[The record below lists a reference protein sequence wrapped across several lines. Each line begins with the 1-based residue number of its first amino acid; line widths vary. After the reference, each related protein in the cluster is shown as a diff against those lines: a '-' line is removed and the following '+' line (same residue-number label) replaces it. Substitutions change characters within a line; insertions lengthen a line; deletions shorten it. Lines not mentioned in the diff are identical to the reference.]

1 MNKSTGNGHMKH
13 VRDILKSKNIK
24 QTYTVHPSTK
34 VLEALQLMSDK
45 GVGALLVVDNKRLV
59 GIVTER
65 DYARKVVLMA
75 RSSQTATVSEI
86 MSSEILTVNP
96 DQTIDE
102 CMELLTEKRVRHLP
116 VMDEGRLIGVISIG
130 DVVKNI
136 ISEQENTIQHLEQY
150 IRGETV

>member
-1 MNKSTGNGHMKH
+1 MQH
-13 VRDILKSKNIK
+13 VREILKSKKIK
-24 QTYTVHPSTK
+24 QTYTVHPATK

-45 GVGALLVVDNKRLV
+45 GVGALLVLDNKRLV

-130 DVVKNI
+130 DVVKHI
-136 ISEQENTIQHLEQY
+136 ISEQENTIQHLEQF

>member
-1 MNKSTGNGHMKH
+1 MKH

>member
-1 MNKSTGNGHMKH
+1 MKN
-13 VRDILKSKNIK
+13 VREILQSKAIK
-24 QTYTVHPSTK
+24 QTYSVQPSTK
-34 VLEALQLMSDK
+34 VLEAIRLMAEK
-45 GVGALLVVDNKRLV
+45 EVGALVVLESKRLV

-75 RSSQTATVSEI
+75 RSSHTATVSEI
-86 MSSEILTVNP
+86 MASDILTVNP

-116 VMDEGRLIGVISIG
+116 VMDEGRLIGLISIG

-136 ISEQENTIQHLEQY
+136 ISEQEDTIHHLEQY

>member
-1 MNKSTGNGHMKH
+1 MKH
-13 VRDILKSKNIK
+13 VREILKSKAIK
-24 QTYTVHPSTK
+24 QTYTVQPTTM
-34 VLEALQLMSDK
+34 VLDALKLMSEK
-45 GVGALLVVDNKRLV
+45 EVGALLVLDSKRLV

-75 RSSQTATVSEI
+75 RSSHTATVSEI
-86 MSSEILTVNP
+86 MSTDILTVNP

-116 VMDEGRLIGVISIG
+116 VMDEGRLIGLISIG

-136 ISEQENTIQHLEQY
+136 MSEQEDTIQHLEQY

>member
-1 MNKSTGNGHMKH
+1 MKH
-13 VRDILKSKNIK
+13 VREILKSKAIK
-24 QTYTVHPSTK
+24 QTYTVQPTTM
-34 VLEALQLMSDK
+34 VLDALKLMSEK
-45 GVGALLVVDNKRLV
+45 EVGALLVLDSKRLV

-75 RSSQTATVSEI
+75 RSSHTATVSEI
-86 MSSEILTVNP
+86 MSTDILTVNP

-116 VMDEGRLIGVISIG
+116 VMDEGRLIGLISIG

-136 ISEQENTIQHLEQY
+136 ISEQEDTIQHLEQY